1 MNFLIFTGI
10 LKRQPYN
17 SQFGFCLLEAE
28 GSADPV
34 LVPWRYDVKPEASMS
49 TNCFKVSPLAGN
61 FDHQNHKSNTLGA
74 AYLGAMNKLAR
85 QQSSKTA
92 ALVWEAGGAV
102 CTNTQKGRRECSLL
116 KRDGVG
122 AVCFDSTSSY
132 TKEVPVLNATRGY
145 ILTTFETHPSKCLW
159 FLPVSTFAACQV
171 QIQAGGS
178 TPKIRPVK
186 PKFYLMGCVAI
197 KPSQWVKLWSF
208 WFWIMPLLSLGGHLG
223 DHHYH
228 AMFLRVSSKDSL

>member
-145 ILTTFETHPSKCLW
+145 ILTTFETHPSKCL
-159 FLPVSTFAACQV
+159 
-171 QIQAGGS
+171 
-178 TPKIRPVK
+178 
-186 PKFYLMGCVAI
+186 
-197 KPSQWVKLWSF
+197 
-208 WFWIMPLLSLGGHLG
+208 
-223 DHHYH
+223 
-228 AMFLRVSSKDSL
+228 